1 MFHTKKTSSTRT
13 MGNVTSI
20 CVANATNKVMYVK
33 VDVEKIY
40 LKSLNAE
47 VFFQTPAGQPV

>member
-1 MFHTKKTSSTRT
+1 